1 LLWQEFIRKIPNT
14 PPHTDA
20 ERKLLEDAMGF
31 AKEAENAKRVAGT
44 VTHDPVEKFMFQHK
58 KGGEAVWGM
67 SVADIDKS
75 AESVFAYLW
84 LLDTYAQKAK
94 RKNVNDAFRQVWENL
109 DGSRAL
115 QYTKSV
121 SLPGL
126 RDRVFEVRF
135 SRKFIL
141 CKSNA
146 HSNRMPND
154 SFFSLGRSWLINMA
168 AQRSS
173 SRWLQ

>member
-1 LLWQEFIRKIPNT
+1 
-14 PPHTDA
+14 
-20 ERKLLEDAMGF
+20 MGF

-115 QYTKSV
+115 QYSPSF
-121 SLPGL
+121 SLPGFS
-126 RDRVFEVRF
+126 DRIFEVRLF
-135 SRKFIL
+135 VT
-141 CKSNA
+141 
-146 HSNRMPND
+146 
-154 SFFSLGRSWLINMA
+154 
-168 AQRSS
+168 
-173 SRWLQ
+173 

>member
-1 LLWQEFIRKIPNT
+1 
-14 PPHTDA
+14 
-20 ERKLLEDAMGF
+20 MGF

-44 VTHDPVEKFMFQHK
+44 ETHDPVEKFMYQPK
-58 KGGEAVWGM
+58 EGGEAIWGM

-109 DGSRAL
+109 GGSRAL
-115 QYTKSV
+115 QFSKTF

-126 RDRVFEVRF
+126 SDRIFEVRLF
-135 SRKFIL
+135 
-141 CKSNA
+141 
-146 HSNRMPND
+146 
-154 SFFSLGRSWLINMA
+154 
-168 AQRSS
+168 
-173 SRWLQ
+173 